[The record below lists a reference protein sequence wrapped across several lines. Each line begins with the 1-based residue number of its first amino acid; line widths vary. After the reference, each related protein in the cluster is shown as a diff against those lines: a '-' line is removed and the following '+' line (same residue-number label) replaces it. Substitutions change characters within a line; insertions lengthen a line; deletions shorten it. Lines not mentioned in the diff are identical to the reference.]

1 MHRIH
6 GKILN
11 SIVAATVV
19 ISITGCSNER
29 PMGDVQGTVTV
40 NGEPLKEGSVRFLPV
55 NGDTQAT
62 GGSIRDGK
70 FRVQVPV
77 AKQRV
82 EIAANMIDPE
92 KTPPNATA
100 DQIVMKALVPDRYN
114 FQSELTLDVVP
125 GVNEPTFKLTNP

>member
-1 MHRIH
+1 MHIVPH
-6 GKILN
+6 NHPVI
-11 SIVAATVV
+11 IVAALA
-19 ISITGCSNER
+19 ILIAGCSHGP

-40 NGEPLKEGSVRFLPV
+40 NGKPLEEGTIRFLPV

-62 GGSIRDGK
+62 GGSIRNGT
-70 FRVQVPV
+70 FRIQVPV
-77 AKQRV
+77 VKQRV
-82 EIAANMIDPE
+82 EIESNIIDPE